1 MLSVVG
7 VLSLLMISIVVQLFP
22 LLLAIS
28 SAWTNNMSSA
38 ATGTK
43 TSDYVTFISTICGK
57 LKDIK
62 RTGWVR
68 SGIPFPESDAD
79 HMHRCAMCAMI
90 LFQDFDDDDHDYH
103 PSKVD
108 KNKLLKMALTHDLC
122 ESLAGDITPHCNT
135 ELLETKE
142 AKEQAAMEE
151 IRQLVGDPLGKE
163 LFDLWREYE
172 DQESVEAIYCKDID
186 KFEMVVQ
193 AFEYEEKHLKPRNT
207 EVVDHDVS
215 VDISAETMV
224 TPMSS
229 NVDGGALEE
238 PLRGF
243 FASTNASIKTPLFRR
258 MDREV
263 RDRREILLNG
273 RGWDVMEDERQCT
286 PEGVDDA

>member
-1 MLSVVG
+1 M
-7 VLSLLMISIVVQLFP
+7 SLTTTD
-22 LLLAIS
+22 
-28 SAWTNNMSSA
+28 TNA
-38 ATGTK
+38 
-43 TSDYVTFISTICGK
+43 SDYVTFISVICGK

-90 LFQDFDDDDHDYH
+90 LFQEFDDDDDHDYH

-122 ESLAGDITPHCNT
+122 ESLVGDITPHCNI
-135 ELLETKE
+135 ELLKTKE

-151 IRQLVGDPLGKE
+151 IRKAVGDPLGKE
-163 LFDLWREYE
+163 LYDLWREYE

-193 AFEYEEKHLKPRNT
+193 AFEYEEKHLQRNK
-207 EVVDHDVS
+207 EAVDHETVF
-215 VDISAETMV
+215 VDISAETIARQIA
-224 TPMSS
+224 
-229 NVDGGALEE
+229 GGALQE

-243 FASTNASIKTPLFRR
+243 FTSTNASIKTPLFRR

-263 RDRREILLNG
+263 RGRRESLLKG
-273 RGWDVMEDERQCT
+273 RGWDVMDDERQLPQEADSDT
-286 PEGVDDA
+286 SMNATEGDKE